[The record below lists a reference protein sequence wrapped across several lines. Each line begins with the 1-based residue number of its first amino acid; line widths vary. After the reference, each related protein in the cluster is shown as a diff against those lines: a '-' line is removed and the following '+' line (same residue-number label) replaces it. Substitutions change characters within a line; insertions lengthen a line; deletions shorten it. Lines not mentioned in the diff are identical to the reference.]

1 MRLLAWKQWSDG
13 DAASGER
20 DCQPRGREL
29 APRHLCRT
37 VLACGVLCRVR
48 LQRRTPHAPASN
60 SHSLCANTHAGVL
73 SQNYDNKKL
82 GLLEAPTKLGLLAS
96 FVPALLLKEL
106 EKGANLQMPS
116 SQQYEAVAL
125 FAVRLPTSCARPTRP
140 RAPPTTTITALRPD
154 ICQDISGFSQLNEYF
169 AQLGGVGLGQMMALV
184 NVYFQKM
191 IKICSSCGG
200 DVIKFAGDALIV
212 LWVNEPM
219 SQLAHRACEC
229 ALELQESLHDA
240 QMTPEISLSL
250 KVGIGLGSA
259 TMFYVGGHMDRFEY
273 FAAGPALKECFTAAD
288 AAEKGDVI
296 VSSSVF
302 EHVQHAC
309 SAERMSTGHYNVVEM
324 RRTYRKKAVSRGL
337 PALTPQ
343 ALTVLRSYAPP
354 VLLHA
359 AELETQLGQTARS
372 WTVSV
377 VQASAIVSKWYPK
390 PARGSAK
397 RASRV
402 ARAPL
407 HLLAPSRV
415 QASIIFIHFGIEGV
429 MDLLALD
436 CAKVHLPPPPT
447 HTHTS
452 NPPPPLAP
460 AASRALPPALGTG
473 R

>member
-1 MRLLAWKQWSDG
+1 MQHSCGMRR
-13 DAASGER
+13 AASGAPPTPDTSR
-20 DCQPRGREL
+20 TCFEL
-29 APRHLCRT
+29 A
-37 VLACGVLCRVR
+37 
-48 LQRRTPHAPASN
+48 SM
-60 SHSLCANTHAGVL
+60 CANTYAGVL
-73 SQNYDNKKL
+73 SGNYDNKKL
-82 GLLEAPTKLGLLAS
+82 GLLAAPTKLGLLAS

-125 FAVRLPTSCARPTRP
+125 FAVRLPTPCARPTRP
-140 RAPPTTTITALRPD
+140 RTPPTTTITALRPG

-259 TMFYVGGHMDRFEY
+259 TMFYAGGHMDRFEY

-324 RRTYRKKAVSRGL
+324 RQTFRKKALSRGL

-377 VQASAIVSKWYPK
+377 VQASAIVSEWYPK
-390 PARGSAK
+390 PARGSA
-397 RASRV
+397 RRSSRV

-407 HLLAPSRV
+407 HLLAPPARRR
-415 QASIIFIHFGIEGV
+415 ASSSS
-429 MDLLALD
+429 
-436 CAKVHLPPPPT
+436 
-447 HTHTS
+447 TS
-452 NPPPPLAP
+452 
-460 AASRALPPALGTG
+460 ASRA
-473 R
+473 